1 MVTVPGFLLRRL
13 YVKGSLR
20 NSEAGFQFELL
31 NKLGSGYARK
41 MLPLTVDGAEVPLD
55 RCTFS
60 SVDGNCFLF
69 SEVSPESPFTLAMNK
84 STVIAVKHAR
94 LSPGVHKVGMAFQ
107 VAGLGTLRF
116 DFNDTVATA

>member
-55 RCTFS
+55 RCSF
-60 SVDGNCFLF
+60 SVDGKWFLF
-69 SEVSPESPFTLAMNK
+69 SEVSPERPFTLAMNK
-84 STVIAVKHAR
+84 STVIAVKDAP